1 MAEVRRRGRAHLAG
15 HGQVTGFLQAT
26 VYGLLQGGLLALV
39 AVGFSLVWGVMNVVN
54 LSHGAFVV
62 LGAYVGWQL
71 NSSLGLDPF
80 LGMVVV
86 ALVLFCIGYA
96 VQRFLINLVV
106 NGPIFITL
114 LLTFGL
120 ELLLVQGMN
129 IVFTANYQSIPTSY
143 AGNAIV
149 LGGIQVPLGRL
160 LAFLL
165 AVGITVLLVKVMAN
179 TRVGMSIMATGMDRG
194 AARLMG
200 IRARHVYALTF
211 GIATALAGMAGT
223 MVGTV
228 GTFNPAAAGG
238 FTLLSFVIAVL
249 GGLGN
254 MYGAMVGGLLMG
266 LVQAWGGYYLSG
278 TWVNAL
284 AFLVLVIVLM
294 FRPSGLVGKAFYA
307 ARVEV

>member
-1 MAEVRRRGRAHLAG
+1 MS
-15 HGQVTGFLQAT
+15 GFVQAT
-26 VYGLLQGGLLALV
+26 IYGLLQGGLLALV

-62 LGAYVGWQL
+62 LGAYLGWQL
-71 NSSLGLDPF
+71 HSSLGLDPF
-80 LGMVVV
+80 LGMILV
-86 ALVLFCIGYA
+86 AAVLFCLGYA
-96 VQRFLINLVV
+96 VQRLLINLVV

-129 IVFTANYQSIPTSY
+129 IVFTANYQSITTSY
-143 AGNAIV
+143 AGNAVV
-149 LGGIQVPLGRL
+149 LGDIQLPLGRL
-160 LAFLL
+160 LAFVL
-165 AVGITVLLVKVMAN
+165 AVVITVALVRVMSR

-200 IRARHVYALTF
+200 IRARHVYAMTF

-223 MVGTV
+223 MVGV
-228 GTFNPAAAGG
+228 VDTFNPAAAGR

-254 MYGAMVGGLLMG
+254 MYGALVGGMLMG
-266 LVQAWGGYYLSG
+266 LVQAWGGYFLPG

-284 AFLVLVIVLM
+284 AFLLLVVVLI
-294 FRPSGLVGKAFYA
+294 FRPTGLVGKAFYS
-307 ARVEV
+307 ARLEV

>member
-1 MAEVRRRGRAHLAG
+1 
-15 HGQVTGFLQAT
+15 
-26 VYGLLQGGLLALV
+26 
-39 AVGFSLVWGVMNVVN
+39 
-54 LSHGAFVV
+54 
-62 LGAYVGWQL
+62 
-71 NSSLGLDPF
+71 SLGLDPF
-80 LGMVVV
+80 LGMVIV

-179 TRVGMSIMATGMDRG
+179 TRIGMSIMATGMDRG

>member
-1 MAEVRRRGRAHLAG
+1 VS
-15 HGQVTGFLQAT
+15 QFLQAT
-26 VYGLLQGGLLALV
+26 IYGLLQGGLLALI

-54 LSHGAFVV
+54 LAHGSFVI
-62 LGAYVGWQL
+62 LGAYVGWEL
-71 NSSLGLDPF
+71 NSSIGLDPL
-80 LGMVVV
+80 LGMFV
-86 ALVLFCIGYA
+86 AAAVLFVVGYTL
-96 VQRFLINLVV
+96 QRWLINLVI

-120 ELLLVQGMN
+120 DLLIVQGMN
-129 IVFTANYQSIPTSY
+129 IAFSADYRSIGTSY
-143 AGNAIV
+143 AGDSLA
-149 LGGIQVPLGRL
+149 LGGVRVPVGRL
-160 LAFLL
+160 LAFGVAIVVTL
-165 AVGITVLLVKVMAN
+165 ALVAMV
-179 TRVGMSIMATGMDRG
+179 TRTRTGLSIMATGMDRG

-211 GIATALAGMAGT
+211 GIAAALAGMAGT

-254 MYGAMVGGLLMG
+254 MYGALAGGLVIG
-266 LVQAWGGYYLSG
+266 LVEAWGGQYLPG

-284 AFLVLVIVLM
+284 AFAMLVLVLI
-294 FRPSGLVGKAFYA
+294 FRPSGLVGRAYYA